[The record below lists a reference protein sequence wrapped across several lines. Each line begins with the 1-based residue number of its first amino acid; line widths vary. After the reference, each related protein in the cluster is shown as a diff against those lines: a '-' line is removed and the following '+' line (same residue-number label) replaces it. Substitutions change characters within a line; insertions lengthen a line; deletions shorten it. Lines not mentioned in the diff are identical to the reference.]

1 MQQKFCIQIP
11 EESGGNWMSL
21 SKVPAQRSPWSWHRM
36 DGQTLMV
43 KEQDLPA
50 ESIYPFPE
58 MISAEIIHPSGTLS
72 PWPLTRAEFSPQI

>member
-1 MQQKFCIQIP
+1 
-11 EESGGNWMSL
+11 
-21 SKVPAQRSPWSWHRM
+21 M

-50 ESIYPFPE
+50 ESIYPFSE
-58 MISAEIIHPSGTLS
+58 MISAEIIHPPGTLS